1 MVKISYQIFIFRI
14 HSNNTNFFRSFPDG
28 LIFLYQVETVEF
40 RQYNPKVITEEDN
53 FNFQPFIIY

>member
-14 HSNNTNFFRSFPDG
+14 HSNNTNFFCSFSDG